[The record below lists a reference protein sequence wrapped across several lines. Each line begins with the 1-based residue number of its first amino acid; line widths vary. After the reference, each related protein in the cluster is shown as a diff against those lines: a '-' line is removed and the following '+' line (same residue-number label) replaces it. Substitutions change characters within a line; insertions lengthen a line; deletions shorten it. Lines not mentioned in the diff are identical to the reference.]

1 MLIIINLKVE
11 VSLKSY
17 SLVETLVLILGSS
30 VAEELFKSQFIMLS
44 SGDQI
49 SLIHQVLSISTRLW
63 NMLYTVV
70 IHFEGLVKIFLCRV
84 LKIEWC

>member
-30 VAEELFKSQFIMLS
+30 VSEELFKSQFIMLS
-44 SGDQI
+44 SGHQI

-70 IHFEGLVKIFLCRV
+70 IHFEGLVKIFLCHV